1 MDRTVVKE
9 VFMEEIYDKHRIKV
23 EKGDTVLDIGA
34 HIGVFGVYAAAIS
47 KTGIVYSFEP
57 FIDNFK
63 MLEAHKEINNC
74 FNLKSFNDGV
84 GDKKGKQTLF
94 LSPDNNTGG
103 HSLVLKTHSEN
114 KVEITTVSQ
123 SEFCEEEKINKIDF
137 LKLDGEGVEFNILE
151 KNEAILK
158 RVNKIIMECQPFAEN
173 TVDKMIKLLDHN
185 NFSVI

>member
-1 MDRTVVKE
+1 MFGYQFSKLSPKNKIVTLKFKNGLKFRVRARTMDRTVVKE

-74 FNLKSFNDGV
+74 SNLKCF
-84 GDKKGKQTLF
+84 
-94 LSPDNNTGG
+94 
-103 HSLVLKTHSEN
+103 
-114 KVEITTVSQ
+114 
-123 SEFCEEEKINKIDF
+123 
-137 LKLDGEGVEFNILE
+137 
-151 KNEAILK
+151 
-158 RVNKIIMECQPFAEN
+158 
-173 TVDKMIKLLDHN
+173 
-185 NFSVI
+185 

>member
-1 MDRTVVKE
+1 
-9 VFMEEIYDKHRIKV
+9 
-23 EKGDTVLDIGA
+23 
-34 HIGVFGVYAAAIS
+34 
-47 KTGIVYSFEP
+47 
-57 FIDNFK
+57 